1 MQKMFEPFA
10 GSTKGEDGA
19 IEYTLEEK
27 ELASMKLDDEAELR
41 KLYNKYTSDSEV
53 MDIDLEDEEAWN
65 NILVEELDSD
75 KSPFKVEE
83 FREVLDKELG
93 IFQKGEKYDFVKDLK
108 EAYSESLST
117 PLERQILRTIPAHV
131 FWDIK
136 KPLHAGGGYKR
147 ENRYNMFRGRE
158 YASFF
163 EARDAE
169 EYLDVSVHHRSLNN
183 SCTTH
188 SQY

>member
-53 MDIDLEDEEAWN
+53 MDINLEDEEAWN

-93 IFQKGEKYDFVKDLK
+93 IF
-108 EAYSESLST
+108 
-117 PLERQILRTIPAHV
+117 
-131 FWDIK
+131 
-136 KPLHAGGGYKR
+136 
-147 ENRYNMFRGRE
+147 
-158 YASFF
+158 
-163 EARDAE
+163 
-169 EYLDVSVHHRSLNN
+169 
-183 SCTTH
+183 
-188 SQY
+188 